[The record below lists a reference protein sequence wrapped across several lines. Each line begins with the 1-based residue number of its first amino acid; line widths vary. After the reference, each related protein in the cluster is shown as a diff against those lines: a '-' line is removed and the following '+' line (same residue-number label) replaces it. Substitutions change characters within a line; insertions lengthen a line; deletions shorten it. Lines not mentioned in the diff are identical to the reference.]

1 MKKMDMATG
10 SLVLL
15 GMLVLMAGAVMKF
28 SSLNLFDPIIT
39 AQGSFLK
46 VANTCFLL
54 AIIVDRFNG
63 KA

>member
-39 AQGSFLK
+39 AQCGFLK